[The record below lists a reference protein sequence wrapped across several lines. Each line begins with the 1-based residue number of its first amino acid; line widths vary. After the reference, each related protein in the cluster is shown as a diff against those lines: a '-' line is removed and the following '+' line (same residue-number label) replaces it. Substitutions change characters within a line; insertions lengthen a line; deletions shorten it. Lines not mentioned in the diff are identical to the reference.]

1 MMFEPISTKHE
12 VSHELECIAFWE
24 ERDIF
29 NKSVAQRQGAQ
40 RFVFYEGPPTLNGKP
55 HVGHL
60 IPRILKDVFPR
71 YKAMCGFLVE
81 RKGGWDTQGLPV
93 ELEVEKALGLS
104 SKSQIESY
112 GAARFIEE
120 CKESVK
126 VYRTAWEEMIRRYG
140 FWIDLDDPYVTM
152 DDSYIESLWWALAD
166 AFNRGLLYAG
176 HKVVPYCTRC
186 GTPLSS
192 HEVAQGYRLVKDP
205 SVFLRFPLRDDPST
219 ALLVWTTTPW
229 TLPAN
234 MALAIGPGIT
244 YCKVDHD
251 GKTLILAKDLLPDI
265 FPEGVTSLADLP
277 GEELLGIEYVPPF
290 EFFAGPE
297 KTHYV
302 LAGDFVTTT
311 EGTGVVHVA
320 PAFGQDDYLLSEK
333 NDIPVFQ
340 PVDADGN
347 FTSEAG
353 WLAGKFV
360 KDADPEIIADLE
372 KRKVLFRAGEYE
384 HDYPFCWRCDTPLLY
399 YARSSWFL
407 RMTELRDQLLENNNG
422 IKWHPAHIRDG
433 RFGDWLQ
440 NVVDWAVSRDR
451 YWGTPLPIWTCSAC
465 THTFAVESRQ
475 KLVDLA
481 VDPDEARTVEFHRPH
496 IDELKLSCPECA
508 APANRVP
515 EVVDC
520 WFDAG
525 CMHTAQWHYPF
536 ENKDVFTDW
545 YPADFITEAQDQT
558 RGWFYTLLATST
570 LLYGTSCYKNVI
582 CTGLGLDGDGNKMS
596 KSRGNVVD
604 PMETV
609 EHVGA
614 DAVRWYMCTVTMPW
628 NSRPFD
634 EALIQEPI
642 RGVLGTLRNVCS
654 FFVTYATLDAF
665 DPGDADFRAAG
676 KGYLDG
682 WVLHRLDALVCRV
695 SEFLDAFD
703 VTHACRAIERFV
715 VDDLSNWYVRLGRA
729 RFWKSQVSAD
739 KADAYATLLH
749 CLITVAKLIAPI
761 APFFAEEIYQKL
773 AASVDGAPESVHL
786 CDFPAPDEA
795 LAAPEIDADMDN
807 VRRVANMALSARNA
821 ARIKVRQPL
830 GKLTVLVV
838 AGEGE
843 ISPEGKALIASE
855 VNVKAIETI
864 GSPGDFVSMRVKLEH
879 GRVGPRYGKLTKD
892 IARTV
897 AQLDDEALAS
907 LRTTGALNLSVE
919 GHEIGLDAEDVRFIE
934 EPKEGVATASDS
946 KWFVAL
952 DTTITDALRLEGLA
966 RDIIRQVQVARKE
979 AGFRVEDRISLFV
992 NGSQG
997 VLDAV
1002 DVHSAMI
1009 AGEVLAAALEK
1020 GDACAAGYAT
1030 SEVTIGGEACA
1041 MAMKVV

>member
-1 MMFEPISTKHE
+1 MFEAISTKHE
-12 VSHELECIAFWE
+12 VSRELECLAFWE
-24 ERDIF
+24 ERGIF
-29 NKSVAQRQGAQ
+29 AKSMAIREGAP
-40 RFVFYEGPPTLNGKP
+40 RFVFYEGPPTLNGRP

-71 YKAMCGFLVE
+71 YKTMCGFLVE

-93 ELEVEKALGLS
+93 EIEVEKELGLS

-112 GAARFIEE
+112 GAARFIEK
-120 CKESVK
+120 CKDSVK

-152 DDSYIESLWWALAD
+152 DDNYIESLWWALAD

-176 HKVVPYCTRC
+176 YKVVPYCTRC

-205 SVFLRFPLRDDPST
+205 SVFLRFPLKDDPSA

-234 MALAIGPGIT
+234 MALAVGPHIT
-244 YCKVDHD
+244 YCKVDHN
-251 GKTLILAKDLLPDI
+251 GETLILAKDLLGDI
-265 FPEGVTSLADLP
+265 FPEGVTVLAELP
-277 GEELLGIEYVPPF
+277 GDELLGIEYVPPF

-302 LAGDFVTTT
+302 LPGDFVTTT
-311 EGTGVVHVA
+311 EGTGIVHVA
-320 PAFGQDDYLLSEK
+320 PAFGQDDYLLCEK
-333 NDIPVFQ
+333 NNIPVFQ
-340 PVDADGN
+340 PVDADGK
-347 FTSEAG
+347 FTSEAD

-360 KDADPEIIADLE
+360 KDADPEIMADLE

-384 HDYPFCWRCDTPLLY
+384 HDYPFCWRCDSPLLY

-407 RMTELRDQLLENNNG
+407 RMTEFREQLLENNNT
-422 IKWHPAHIRDG
+422 IQWHPTHIRDG
-433 RFGDWLQ
+433 RFGDWLE

-451 YWGTPLPIWTCSAC
+451 YWGTPLPIWTCSSC
-465 THTFAVESRQ
+465 RHTFAVESRE
-475 KLVDLA
+475 KLVQLA
-481 VDPDEARTVEFHRPH
+481 ADPDEARAVELHRPY
-496 IDELKLSCPECA
+496 IDDLQLTCPECA
-508 APANRVP
+508 APASRVA

-570 LLYGTSCYKNVI
+570 LLYGTSCYKHVI

-596 KSRGNVVD
+596 KSRKNVVD

-642 RGVLGTLRNVCS
+642 RGVLGTLRNVCA
-654 FFVTYATLDAF
+654 FFVTYAKLDGF
-665 DPGDADFRAAG
+665 DPSGADFGATG
-676 KGYLDG
+676 KGYLDR
-682 WVLHRLDALVCRV
+682 WVLHRLNELVG
-695 SEFLDAFD
+695 EITEYMDAFD

-715 VDDLSNWYVRLGRA
+715 ADDLSNWYVRLGRA
-729 RFWKSQVSAD
+729 RFWKSQETGD
-739 KADAYATLLH
+739 KADAYATLYHTLV
-749 CLITVAKLIAPI
+749 TVAKLMAPI
-761 APFFAEEIYQKL
+761 APFFAEEIYQNL
-773 AASVDGAPESVHL
+773 AAPIEGAPESVHL
-786 CDFPAPDEA
+786 CDFPEPDEA
-795 LAAPEIDADMDN
+795 FGAPEVDDDMDN
-807 VRRVANMALSARNA
+807 VRRIANLTLSARNA

-830 GKLTVLVV
+830 GKLTVLCA
-838 AGEGE
+838 AGESE
-843 ISPEGKALIASE
+843 ISAEGKALIAGE
-855 VNVKAIETI
+855 VNVKALETT
-864 GSPGDFVSMRVKLEH
+864 GSRADFVRSKVKLEH
-879 GRVGPRYGKLTKD
+879 GRIGPRYGNLTKD
-892 IARTV
+892 ITQAV
-897 AQLDDEALAS
+897 AQLDEEALAS
-907 LRTTGALNLSVE
+907 FRATGGLNLSVE
-919 GHEIGLDAEDVRFIE
+919 GHEVQLTAEDVRFIE
-934 EPKEGVATASDS
+934 EPKEGASTASDA

-952 DTTITDALRLEGLA
+952 DTTISEGLRLEGLA

-979 AGFRVEDRISLFV
+979 AGFRVEDRIHLYVS
-992 NGSQG
+992 GSQRI
-997 VLDAV
+997 VDAI
-1002 DVHSAMI
+1002 DANAQMI
-1009 AGEVLAAALEK
+1009 AGEVLAVELER
-1020 GDACAAGYAT
+1020 GEAPAGYTKA
-1030 SEVTIGGEACA
+1030 EVSIAGESCT